1 VVHVAV
7 LLFIIAAGAVKAKP
21 SNLEPFAP
29 FGARGVFSGAAYVY
43 FTYTG
48 FDAVATSAEEVRPRC
63 GGFVRWH
70 SEHRLSPLDSE

>member
-1 VVHVAV
+1 MAV
-7 LLFIIAAGAVKAKP
+7 LLFIIAAVKAKP

-48 FDAVATSAEEVRPRC
+48 FDAVATSAEEVRACVTYAPEE
-63 GGFVRWH
+63 V
-70 SEHRLSPLDSE
+70 

>member
-1 VVHVAV
+1 MVHVAV

-48 FDAVATSAEEVRPRC
+48 FDAVATSAEEVRAC
-63 GGFVRWH
+63 VAYAV
-70 SEHRLSPLDSE
+70 EEM